1 KNTPVRICSSPRSS
15 PLPRP
20 IYSPSPPPH
29 PNPLA
34 VAAAPQPA
42 RPPHR
47 RLRGRTSARSP
58 PPSQPNPSSPPMDAA
73 PTTSSNRKP
82 QFDSLCSR
90 PSAATSPPLQ
100 CPARPYPT
108 PPFSAHPSACPPGNA
123 RLNCCCQDLPQC
135 GLHHCGDDIVDLRL

>member
-1 KNTPVRICSSPRSS
+1 MLFRS
-15 PLPRP
+15 
-20 IYSPSPPPH
+20 
-29 PNPLA
+29 
-34 VAAAPQPA
+34 AAAPQPA
-42 RPPHR
+42 RRPRR
-47 RLRGRTSARSP
+47 RLRGRTSAHSP

-82 QFDSLCSR
+82 QFGSLCSR

-100 CPARPYPT
+100 RPARPYPT

-135 GLHHCGDDIVDLRL
+135 GLHHCGDDIVDLQLRQDYHNSRGWYPLLSSPYYES